1 MGNKDNIIVALDFE
15 SCDKALAHVER
26 LDGYAN
32 FFKIGLGLIGRGGLE
47 LAYELK
53 KRGLHVFLDLKL
65 FDISNTIKNA
75 VTGLC
80 EAKFDF
86 LTVQGDPQVIK
97 AAVEGR

>member
-1 MGNKDNIIVALDFE
+1 MSNKDKIIVALDFE
-15 SCDKALAHVER
+15 SCDKALALVES

-47 LAYELK
+47 LARELK
-53 KRGLHVFLDLKL
+53 KRGLHIFLDLKL

-75 VTGLC
+75 VSGLC

-86 LTVQGDPQVIK
+86 LTVQGDPQVILSLIHI
-97 AAVEGR
+97 